1 MSGLRKYQKAL
12 RDMLPCSQKEKEYYL
27 SGIEQALGKDAGSL
41 SYEAIIERI
50 GTPEEVAAASI
61 QDMDAKDI
69 AYAMKNRN
77 RIVRLISV
85 LVGAVLLIWAV
96 AVTIALIDS
105 MQHRATEIVDTP
117 VIPIETTQS
126 P

>member
-1 MSGLRKYQKAL
+1 
-12 RDMLPCSQKEKEYYL
+12 
-27 SGIEQALGKDAGSL
+27 
-41 SYEAIIERI
+41 
-50 GTPEEVAAASI
+50 
-61 QDMDAKDI
+61 DAKDI

-105 MQHRATEIVDTP
+105 MQHRVTEIVDPP
-117 VIPIETTQS
+117 VIPIETTRS